1 MIYKIEIENFCSI
14 RDRQVLD
21 LRVPASVPQDKYRLA
36 DCWRGSAERAP
47 KVVAVFGANGSG
59 KSNLLRAVSFASW
72 FIGSSFARPPDARIP
87 HNPFNDE
94 ASLGKP
100 TRLKFWLSWL
110 EDLRA
115 LGRDDAAECPY
126 CYELT
131 IANGHSRRVIGEGFF
146 FWPASSG
153 RKTRL
158 IERFED
164 GSVKASGAFGLA
176 GYKGALEKI
185 LRPNASM
192 FSTLAQLNHPI
203 AAVIAKAAQSVRSN
217 IYMERVGPAD
227 ENVLRNYIRNPELIE
242 RFNREIGRIDTGVRA
257 VEMRRGPAG
266 PEMWFHHDEL
276 SSPVPLVH
284 ESHGTR
290 QFLKLFPM
298 ILSAFA
304 TGRAVII
311 DELDAAIHSMI
322 LPEIVSWFHDPV
334 RNPRNAQLWI
344 SCHNVSLLEDLSKDE
359 IVFCEK
365 DRRGRTEIY
374 SLNDIKGVRRDDN
387 YYRKYLGGVFGAVP
401 RIG

>member
-1 MIYKIEIENFCSI
+1 VIYKIEIENFYSI
-14 RDRQVLD
+14 RDCQTLD
-21 LRVPASVPQDKYRLA
+21 LRVPANAPADTLRLA
-36 DCWRGSAERAP
+36 SCWRGSAERAP

-59 KSNLLRAVSFASW
+59 KSNLLRALSFAAR
-72 FIGSSFARPPDARIP
+72 FVGSSFALPPGEDIGYI
-87 HNPFNDE
+87 PFNDE
-94 ASLGKP
+94 AWLGKP
-100 TRLKFWLSWL
+100 TRLKFWFSGL
-110 EDLRA
+110 ENLDA
-115 LGRDDAAECPY
+115 LGQDDAAECPY

-131 IANGHSRRVIGEGFF
+131 IANGDCQRVVGESIF
-146 FWPASSG
+146 FWPAATG

-164 GSVKASGAFGLA
+164 GSVKASRTFGLA
-176 GYKGALEKI
+176 GYKSVLGKI

-192 FSTLAQLNHPI
+192 ISTLAQLNHPI
-203 AAVIAKAAQSVRSN
+203 AASITQSAQQVQSN
-217 IYMERVGPAD
+217 ISIEKFELPDDFILSIYAD
-227 ENVLRNYIRNPELIE
+227 SPDMVA
-242 RFNREIGRIDTGVRA
+242 RFNREISRIDTGVRGIEIHA
-257 VEMRRGPAG
+257 NKHGLHLLFQHE
-266 PEMWFHHDEL
+266 EL
-276 SSPVPLVH
+276 SSPIPLIF

-290 QFLKLFPM
+290 QFLKLFPQ
-298 ILSAFA
+298 ISIALE
-304 TGRAVII
+304 TGGVVII

-322 LPEIVSWFHDPV
+322 LPEIVSWFHDSV
-334 RNPRNAQLWI
+334 RNPHNAQLWI